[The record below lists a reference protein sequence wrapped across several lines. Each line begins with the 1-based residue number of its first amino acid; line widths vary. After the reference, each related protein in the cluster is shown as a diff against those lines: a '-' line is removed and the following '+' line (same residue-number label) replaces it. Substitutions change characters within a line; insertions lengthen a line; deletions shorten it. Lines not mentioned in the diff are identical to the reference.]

1 MPLASTAP
9 GRSPSWGWATSAAPL
24 GIAIGVIAT
33 PANSAQDVAD
43 ALVGAGVRAILN
55 FAPVALAL
63 PEGVACR
70 SVDLATE
77 LHVLAFLRQPE
88 RVGADVGR
96 GQ

>member
-1 MPLASTAP
+1 
-9 GRSPSWGWATSAAPL
+9 
-24 GIAIGVIAT
+24 
-33 PANSAQDVAD
+33 
-43 ALVGAGVRAILN
+43 VRAILN